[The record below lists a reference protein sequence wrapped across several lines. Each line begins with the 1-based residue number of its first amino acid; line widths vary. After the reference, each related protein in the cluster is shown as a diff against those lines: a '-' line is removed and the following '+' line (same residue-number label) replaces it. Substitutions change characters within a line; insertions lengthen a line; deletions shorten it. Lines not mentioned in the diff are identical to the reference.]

1 MRIILTGTPGVGKS
15 KLALLF
21 AARLRYN
28 RLDLN
33 ATIVKDKLYSG
44 YDRQRRSYIT
54 DMRRVIG
61 YLRKTTAKGDWIID
75 SHLAHLLPK
84 GLVDVV
90 LVLRCA
96 PIELE
101 KRLKTRRWPEA
112 KINENIEAEL
122 IGLIA
127 WEARQKHD
135 KVYDIDTTSK
145 SVKQVVGIVEK
156 VLKDRGEGYRKQ
168 IEWLS

>member
-101 KRLKTRRWPEA
+101 ATQDEALARSKDKREHRGRADRADSLGGAAKTRQ
-112 KINENIEAEL
+112 
-122 IGLIA
+122 GL
-127 WEARQKHD
+127 
-135 KVYDIDTTSK
+135 
-145 SVKQVVGIVEK
+145 
-156 VLKDRGEGYRKQ
+156 
-168 IEWLS
+168 